1 MKKIIFVL
9 FVIVFF
15 IETPAQFKYGI
26 EAGLNFATIK
36 GSYPQKLSNTTGIL
50 IGINGSYNFFDF
62 LSIESGLYLSQ
73 KGVTRI
79 LFSDIQGIETYN
91 YLEVPLNLKYDL
103 PIVESGKTFVFAGA
117 YGANLLSAGVRPDN
131 EGQSSSVNIGDILP
145 SWDYGLNFGLGQSFY
160 ISSGMMNIRVKYSLG
175 LATLDKAYSVIK
187 YGATFTSDGS
197 NKLNNSVF
205 AISLGYTF

>member
-1 MKKIIFVL
+1 MKKIIFIL

-26 EAGLNFATIK
+26 DAGLNLATIK
-36 GSYPQKLSNTTGIL
+36 GNYPQKLSNTTGVL

-62 LSIESGLYLSQ
+62 LSIETGFYLSQ

-91 YLEVPLNLKYDL
+91 YLEVPLNLKYNL
-103 PIVESGKTFVFAGA
+103 PIAEQGKTFVFAGVYEA
-117 YGANLLSAGVRPDN
+117 RLLSAGVRPDN

-145 SWDYGLNFGLGQSFY
+145 SWDFGLNFGLGQSFY
-160 ISSGMMNIRVKYSLG
+160 ISSGMMSIRLKYSLG
-175 LATLDKAYSVIK
+175 LTTLDKSYNVTK

-197 NKLNNSVF
+197 NKLNNSVVSV
-205 AISLGYTF
+205 SLGYTY